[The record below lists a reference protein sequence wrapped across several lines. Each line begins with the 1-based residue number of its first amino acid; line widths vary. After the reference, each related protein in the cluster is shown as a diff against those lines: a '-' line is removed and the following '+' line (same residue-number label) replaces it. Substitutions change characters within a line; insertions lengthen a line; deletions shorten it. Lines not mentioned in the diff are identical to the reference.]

1 MACGLTASEAP
12 DLTTIRVAGYLGDA
26 MTVYRKGTAV
36 KTLVAGVLMSVLASG
51 VAFGA
56 SPATPPVVAQT
67 TPPATAP
74 ATPPATPPAAK
85 PKAPDA
91 AKPMIQEAS
100 VVTVRGTVEAI
111 DKEKQTVTLKG
122 PRRTVVVQVKDPK
135 KLDAIKV
142 GDPVVGKYYEAVALE
157 VKKAGTATPG
167 MTTQQGQAT
176 SKAGETPAG
185 AVGQQVTLTV
195 TIVAIDKAAKTV
207 TIKGAEGTT
216 ETVKARD
223 PKNLDA
229 LKVGDLVEITYT
241 RALAIALDKSATK

>member
-1 MACGLTASEAP
+1 
-12 DLTTIRVAGYLGDA
+12 
-26 MTVYRKGTAV
+26 V
-36 KTLVAGVLMSVLASG
+36 KTVVVGLLVSALVPG

-56 SPATPPVVAQT
+56 SPATAPVVAQ
-67 TPPATAP
+67 AA
-74 ATPPATPPAAK
+74 APAAK
-85 PKAPDA
+85 PKV
-91 AKPMIQEAS
+91 QEAQ

-122 PRRTVVVQVKDPK
+122 PRRTLTVQVRDPK

-142 GDPVVGKYYEAVALE
+142 GDPVVGKYYEALALE

-167 MTTQQGQAT
+167 MTAQQGVAS
-176 SKAGETPAG
+176 SKPGETPAG
-185 AVGQQVTLTV
+185 VVGQQVTLTV
-195 TIVAIDKAAKTV
+195 TIVEIDKKAGTV
-207 TIKGAEGTT
+207 TVKGPEGNT

-229 LKVGDLVEITYT
+229 VKVGDLVEITYT

>member
-1 MACGLTASEAP
+1 MA
-12 DLTTIRVAGYLGDA
+12 
-26 MTVYRKGTAV
+26 VYRKGNAM
-36 KTLVAGVLMSVLASG
+36 KTLVVGLLVSVLVPG

-56 SPATPPVVAQT
+56 SPATAPVVAQ
-67 TPPATAP
+67 ATA
-74 ATPPATPPAAK
+74 PAAK
-85 PKAPDA
+85 PKAPEA
-91 AKPMIQEAS
+91 AKPMVQEAA

-122 PRRTVVVQVKDPK
+122 PRRTLTVQVRDPK

-142 GDPVVGKYYEAVALE
+142 GDPVVGKYYEALALE
-157 VKKAGTATPG
+157 VKKAGTASPG
-167 MTTQQGQAT
+167 LTTQQGVAS
-176 SKAGETPAG
+176 SKAGDTPAG

-229 LKVGDLVEITYT
+229 VKVGDLVEITYT